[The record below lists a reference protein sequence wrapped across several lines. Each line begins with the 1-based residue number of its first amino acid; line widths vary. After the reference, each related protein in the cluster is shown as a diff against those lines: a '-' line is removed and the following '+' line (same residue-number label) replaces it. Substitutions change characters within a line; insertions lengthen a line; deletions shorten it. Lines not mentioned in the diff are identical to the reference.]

1 MTATRVGMFLFG
13 VAYWTAHRIH
23 YDSDWARHE
32 GYRDVLVPGPLMT
45 AWQVDL
51 VAAWAG
57 SPAALVAMEDR
68 NLAPAFPGDVLVV
81 AGEVTAIEHGPDG
94 TAVTCNTSVRCD
106 DRDLVV
112 GTYTVQLPT

>member
-1 MTATRVGMFLFG
+1 MFLFG

-23 YDSDWARHE
+23 YDSDWARLE

-57 SPAALVAMEDR
+57 SPAALVAMADR
-68 NLAPAFPGDVLVV
+68 NIAPAFPGDVLVV

-106 DRDLVV
+106 DRDLVA

>member
-1 MTATRVGMFLFG
+1 M
-13 VAYWTAHRIH
+13 
-23 YDSDWARHE
+23 
-32 GYRDVLVPGPLMT
+32 LVPGPLMT

-57 SPAALVAMEDR
+57 SPAALVAMADR

-81 AGEVTAIEHGPDG
+81 AGEVSAIEHGPDG
-94 TAVTCNTSVRCD
+94 TVVTCNTSVRCD